1 MVSTELLNF
10 IKEAKKRGFDDYQI
24 RDPLLKKGW
33 PAEQVDEAF
42 YLLREKAKKVSNLGT
57 KTKLEL
63 YLDNQVLK
71 MLEKRAKKNLFSL
84 NEQVEDILRRS
95 CSTQKKAS
103 SSFDEKLDDKFIGLF
118 SRRRSGRPGKKI

>member
-1 MVSTELLNF
+1 MASTELLNF
-10 IKEAKKRGFDDYQI
+10 IKEARKRGFDDYQI

-42 YLLREKAKKVSNLGT
+42 FILREKAKKISNLGS
-57 KTKLEL
+57 KTKMEL

-84 NEQVEDILRRS
+84 NEQIEDILRRS
-95 CSTQKKAS
+95 CSTIKKNNS
-103 SSFDEKLDDKFIGLF
+103 LMDEKLEDKFITIF
-118 SRRRSGRPGKKI
+118 SRRKNKKSTP